1 MKARFGNGR
10 SVINFHKGGDRALNT
25 EGNLV
30 KNAAKTRM
38 NLSS

>member
-1 MKARFGNGR
+1 MDGVLILLF
-10 SVINFHKGGDRALNT
+10 INFHKGGDRARNT